1 MERIHK
7 HDEILKNQELKFK
20 NSKYVIGLKYD
31 NIQFKLTIVQI
42 SVIVVSTC
50 IAFIE
55 TLQDSFNLSSSL
67 STIIPIILSTY
78 TALVVAISRFYRL
91 EDVKEGLSK
100 LFERHAFI
108 INRIKHKRRLI
119 HLYGPW
125 TGYETASEETV
136 EKMLNT
142 LESDGLE
149 EVMTQAMQDTDI
161 MIPYNERLYFENILV
176 KMHIDK
182 KVLKDNLSKLDNYE
196 KNLNLYK
203 QKVSMLRYYLCCL
216 WMGSNYTIDDEK
228 TFEEVQRH
236 HTETR
241 EEKNIGDNNT

>member
-1 MERIHK
+1 MERIQK
-7 HDEILKNQELKFK
+7 HDDILRNQELKFK
-20 NSKYVIGLKYD
+20 NSKYVIGLKYES
-31 NIQFKLTIVQI
+31 IQFKLTIVQI

-55 TLQDSFNLSSSL
+55 TLQDTFQLSSSL

-91 EDVKEGLSK
+91 EDVKEGLST

-125 TGYETASEETV
+125 TEEDTSESDV

-149 EVMTQAMQDTDI
+149 EVMTQAMQDSDV
-161 MIPYNERLYFENILV
+161 MIPYSERLYFENILV

-182 KVLKDNLSKLDNYE
+182 KVLKDNLSKLDVYE
-196 KNLNLYK
+196 KDLNQYK

-216 WMGSNYTIDDEK
+216 WMGTNYTINEEK
-228 TFEEVQRH
+228 TFDEVQREH
-236 HTETR
+236 ARKEN
-241 EEKNIGDNNT
+241 NIV

>member
-1 MERIHK
+1 MERILK
-7 HDEILKNQELKFK
+7 HDEIFKCQELKFK

-42 SVIVVSTC
+42 SVVMASTC
-50 IAFIE
+50 IAFIKTLEE
-55 TLQDSFNLSSSL
+55 TFKLSASL

-125 TGYETASEETV
+125 SDYKVVSEDDV

-149 EVMTQAMQDTDI
+149 EVVTHAMQDMDI
-161 MIPYNERLYFENILV
+161 MIPYSERLYFENILV

-182 KVLKDNLSKLDNYE
+182 KVLKDNLSKLDIYE
-196 KNLNLYK
+196 NSLNPYK
-203 QKVSMLRYYLCCL
+203 QKVSILRYYLCCL
-216 WMGSNYTIDDEK
+216 WTGSNYTINEER
-228 TFEEVQRH
+228 TFDEVQRH
-236 HTETR
+236 H
-241 EEKNIGDNNT
+241 EEKNMGDNNT

>member
-1 MERIHK
+1 MERIRK
-7 HDEILKNQELKFK
+7 HDDLLQSQELKFK
-20 NSKYVIGLKYD
+20 NSKYVIGLKYE
-31 NIQFKLTIVQI
+31 NIQFKLTIVQV

-55 TLQDSFNLSSSL
+55 TLQNTFQLSTAL
-67 STIIPIILSTY
+67 STIIPIVLSTY

-125 TGYETASEETV
+125 TDPMHATVEEV

-161 MIPYNERLYFENILV
+161 MIPYGERLYFENILV

-182 KVLKDNLSKLDNYE
+182 KVLKDNLSKLDIYD
-196 KNLNLYK
+196 KNLNAYK

-228 TFEEVQRH
+228 TFDEVQRPH
-236 HTETR
+236 A
-241 EEKNIGDNNT
+241 EKNIGDNNT